1 MRCCELT
8 NKKNQQMYK
17 VTVQYLD
24 DHQFNE
30 LLENCENI
38 LTVLVFGTIWWTRHS
53 MVSNKI
59 CTSSHQWKRV
69 CDKRLAL
76 LISHIHHTFQAIMS
90 CGTHSTTM
98 QVGLVSEFCLGNLE
112 DSKSTSLEFGVCSEI
127 TFVAISWM
135 CKKQTSVSHSST
147 ESEII
152 SRQNP
157 AKDCGAD
164 RVLSSFAGCG
174 GACLQCFVPG
184 HGPTTLTRLQ
194 KCVQDV
200 F

>member
-1 MRCCELT
+1 MKFARA
-8 NKKNQQMYK
+8 
-17 VTVQYLD
+17 VTKW
-24 DHQFNE
+24 
-30 LLENCENI
+30 EN
-38 LTVLVFGTIWWTRHS
+38 G
-53 MVSNKI
+53 
-59 CTSSHQWKRV
+59 
-69 CDKRLAL
+69 CDQRLAL

-90 CGTHSTTM
+90 FVTHSTTM

-135 CKKQTSVSHSST
+135 CKKQTSVSHRST

-152 SRQNP
+152 SRLNP
-157 AKDCGAD
+157 AKDCRTD

-174 GACLQCFVPG
+174 GLQCFVPG